1 MIASNRCSLFLVG
14 GFLQIPLSQ
23 IQRGTSLSLPQP
35 DQPGVA
41 GDSRLISGL
50 QQGAVRAAAHD
61 GDSPKTGFIG
71 GSGLINSC
79 CSPRKPCAGS
89 FRRTVTAVVRDEG
102 GLERGGRCG
111 RASRDSAA
119 SALGT
124 PASRPLRATAA
135 EWPRFPA
142 AFARAAGIGGRT
154 VRSHSHGTLLTF
166 ASWRVAGCPAR
177 AVPRTGQRRRPCDGS
192 DVSGE
197 LLAVG
202 TGLPSF
208 SRRRPSAG
216 WAARC
221 RGPPRQERVEKPLN
235 ERLALERLRT
245 PRGSYR

>member
-1 MIASNRCSLFLVG
+1 MTAHRTKSPVNPSPGSDPAVCPVFDTSTGSNVWAWPTAGRTSAASATIAMMML
-14 GFLQIPLSQ
+14 
-23 IQRGTSLSLPQP
+23 
-35 DQPGVA
+35 
-41 GDSRLISGL
+41 
-50 QQGAVRAAAHD
+50 
-61 GDSPKTGFIG
+61 K
-71 GSGLINSC
+71 GSSLINAC
-79 CSPRKPCAGS
+79 CSPRMPCAGS
-89 FRRTVTAVVRDEG
+89 FRRTVTAAVRDEG

-208 SRRRPSAG
+208 SRRRRSAG

-221 RGPPRQERVEKPLN
+221 KGPPRRGADRRPLN
-235 ERLALERLRT
+235 ERLAIERLRT
-245 PRGSYR
+245 LRSI

>member
-1 MIASNRCSLFLVG
+1 MTRGVLWLAPPST
-14 GFLQIPLSQ
+14 
-23 IQRGTSLSLPQP
+23 RGTYT
-35 DQPGVA
+35 PGPSPV
-41 GDSRLISGL
+41 RL
-50 QQGAVRAAAHD
+50 AVR
-61 GDSPKTGFIG
+61 GF
-71 GSGLINSC
+71 GLINTC
-79 CSPRKPCAGS
+79 CSPRKLHRVAEHAELSVARGLPDAG
-89 FRRTVTAVVRDEG
+89 ADDAPVR
-102 GLERGGRCG
+102 GLLPAQGHRGGARRG
-111 RASRDSAA
+111 RPRARWSLRAREQGQSAA